1 MNVLSLF
8 DGMSCGQLAL
18 ERANVSVDN
27 YYACEIDKYAIQ
39 IAQKNFPNTIQLG
52 DVTDIDYDDLFY
64 EEKIDLL
71 MGGSPCQGFSFAGEQ
86 LAFDDPRSKLFFEFI
101 RIMND
106 LKPKYVL
113 LENVRMKK
121 QFEDVITE
129 HMGFPPQLLNSS
141 VVSAQNR
148 WRNYWFGTYINGK
161 YEQIMIPPLEDKG
174 LVLKDILQTDHDEPP
189 VPINER
195 NARHHKNPNQKAL
208 CTTATMYKGAGN
220 NGMTIVDRLIS
231 VGEAEEYAHY
241 NYRATKQVYHMDGKA
256 PTLLTMQG
264 GNREPKVATYS
275 AKGGRIVNRR
285 IDANGVRKDYQM
297 DLPLEPQV
305 EVRLDDK
312 TNCLTTVQKDNVVV
326 EGMTWRKLTP
336 VECERLQTL
345 PDNYTEGVSKTQR
358 YKMIGNGW
366 TVDVI
371 AHILGEMLLPK
382 KIASI
387 NYEKGY
393 FVGPTIFE
401 DVKPDIYFLSG
412 LPIALLGLLLILKQ
426 ESGKR

>member
-18 ERANVSVDN
+18 ERANIEVDN
-27 YYACEIDKYAIQ
+27 YFACEIDKYAIQ
-39 IAQKNFPNTIQLG
+39 IAQKNFPNTFQWG
-52 DVTDIDYDDLFY
+52 DVTQI
-64 EEKIDLL
+64 KMPTRGSIDLL

-86 LAFDDPRSKLFFEFI
+86 LAFDDPRSKLFFEFVK
-101 RIMND
+101 IMNEV
-106 LKPKYVL
+106 KPKYVL

-121 QFEDVITE
+121 EFEDVITQ

-141 VVSAQNR
+141 LKSAQNR
-148 WRNYWFGTYINGK
+148 WRNYWWGKLVNGK
-161 YEQIMIPPLEDKG
+161 YEMIPIEPMEDLG
-174 LVLKDILQTDHDEPP
+174 LVLRDILQEDHNEPP
-189 VPINER
+189 LPINER
-195 NARHHKNPNQKAL
+195 NARHHRHPYQKAL
-208 CTTATMYKGAGN
+208 CTTATMYKGGGN
-220 NGMTIVDRLIS
+220 NGMTIVDRLIPM
-231 VGEAEEYAHY
+231 GQAEEYAHY
-241 NYRATKQVYHMDGKA
+241 KYRATKEVYHMDGKA

-275 AKGGRIVNRR
+275 PKGGRIVNRR
-285 IDANGVRKDYQM
+285 LDEKGVRKDNQM

-305 EVRLDDK
+305 EIRDDDK

-336 VECERLQTL
+336 IECERLQTL

-371 AHILGEMLLPK
+371 AHILKGIEIEK
-382 KIASI
+382 KYKL
-387 NYEKGY
+387 N
-393 FVGPTIFE
+393 
-401 DVKPDIYFLSG
+401 D
-412 LPIALLGLLLILKQ
+412 PIWD
-426 ESGKR
+426 ERWTRC

>member
-1 MNVLSLF
+1 MNVLNLF
-8 DGMSCGQLAL
+8 GGMEVGRLAMD
-18 ERANVSVDN
+18 RANISVDK
-27 YYACEIDKYAIQ
+27 YFSAEIDKYAIQ
-39 IAQKNFPNTIQLG
+39 IANKNHSDIIQLG
-52 DVTDIDYDDLFY
+52 DVTEIDTEDLPQ
-64 EEKIDLL
+64 IDLL
-71 MGGSPCQGFSFAGEQ
+71 MGGSPCQGFSFAGKQ
-86 LAFDDPRSKLFFEFI
+86 LNFSDPRSKLFFEFI
-101 RIMND
+101 RIMNE
-106 LKPKYVL
+106 LKPRYVL

-121 QFEDVITE
+121 EYEDVITE

-141 VVSAQNR
+141 KVSAQNR

-174 LVLKDILQTDHDEPP
+174 LVLKDILQTDHNEPP

-195 NARHHKNPNQKAL
+195 NARHHRNEDQKGL

-220 NGMTIVDRLIS
+220 NGMTIVDRSLS
-231 VGEAEEYAHY
+231 VGEAEEYSHY
-241 NYRATKQVYHMDGKA
+241 KYRATKEVYHMNGKA

-275 AKGGRIVNRR
+275 TKGGRIVNRR
-285 IDANGVRKDYQM
+285 LDENGVRKDYQLE
-297 DLPLEPQV
+297 LPYTTQV
-305 EVRLDDK
+305 EVRDDDK

-326 EGMTWRKLTP
+326 QGMTWRKLTP
-336 VECERLQTL
+336 IECERLQTL

-382 KIASI
+382 KIKSI

-393 FVGPTIFE
+393 FV
-401 DVKPDIYFLSG
+401 Y
-412 LPIALLGLLLILKQ
+412 A
-426 ESGKR
+426 

>member
-1 MNVLSLF
+1 MNVLNTLNLF
-8 DGMSCGQLAL
+8 GGLEAGRLAMD
-18 ERANVSVDN
+18 RAELPVGKYFS
-27 YYACEIDKYAIQ
+27 AEIDPYAIK
-39 IAQKNFPNTIQLG
+39 IANKNHPDIIQLG
-52 DVTDIDYDDLFY
+52 DVTKINTEDLP
-64 EEKIDLL
+64 KIDLL
-71 MGGSPCQGFSFAGEQ
+71 LCGSPCQGFSFAGKQ

-101 RIMND
+101 RIMNE

-129 HMGFPPQLLNSS
+129 HIGFPPQLRNSS
-141 VVSAQNR
+141 VASAQNR
-148 WRNYWFGTYINGK
+148 WRNYWFGMLVNGK
-161 YEQIMIPPLEDKG
+161 YEQIIIPPMEDKG

-208 CTTATMYKGAGN
+208 CATATMYKGAGN
-220 NGMTIVDRLIS
+220 NGMTIVDRLIP
-231 VGEAEEYAHY
+231 VGQAEEYAHY
-241 NYRATKQVYHMDGKA
+241 NYRATKEVYHMDGKA

-275 AKGGRIVNRR
+275 PKGGRIVNRR
-285 IDANGVRKDYQM
+285 LDANGVRKDYQM
-297 DLPLEPQV
+297 DLPLESQV
-305 EVRLDDK
+305 EVRSDDK

-336 VECERLQTL
+336 IECERLQTL

-371 AHILGEMLLPK
+371 AHIL
-382 KIASI
+382 
-387 NYEKGY
+387 KGIKN
-393 FVGPTIFE
+393 V
-401 DVKPDIYFLSG
+401 
-412 LPIALLGLLLILKQ
+412 
-426 ESGKR
+426 